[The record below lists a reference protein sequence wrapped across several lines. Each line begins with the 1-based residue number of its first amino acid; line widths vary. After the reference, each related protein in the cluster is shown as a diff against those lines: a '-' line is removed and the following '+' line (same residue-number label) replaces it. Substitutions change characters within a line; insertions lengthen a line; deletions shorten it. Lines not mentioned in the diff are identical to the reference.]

1 MNDEP
6 LSITRLVA
14 DHVEAYRALML
25 EAYELAADA
34 FTSTAEERRA
44 EPMSWWLKRI
54 ASPSGLNVAFGAVD
68 RQAGGRLVGTVGL
81 EFSAKPKTRHSALV
95 LGMYVTPAARGRGL
109 AAQLMQA
116 AVAEARSR
124 PGLRSLTLTA
134 TEGNEAAI
142 GLYRSIGFVAWGV
155 EPEAILTPSG
165 FKGKVFM
172 NMDLT
177 GTMPERLPPAAPQ
190 TIR

>member
-1 MNDEP
+1 MQAPAPHARP
-6 LSITRLVA
+6 LHIVRLGA
-14 DHVEAYRALML
+14 DHVPSYRALML

-34 FTSTAEERRA
+34 FTSTAQERQA
-44 EPMSWWLKRI
+44 EPMSWWLRRI
-54 ASPSGLNVAFGAVD
+54 AAPSGLNLAFGAFD
-68 RQAGGRLVGTVGL
+68 GQRLVGTVGL

-109 AAQLMQA
+109 AARLMQA

-124 PGLRSLTLTA
+124 PGLRSLTLTV

-142 GLYRSIGFVAWGV
+142 GLYRSTGFVAWGV

-172 NMDLT
+172 NLC
-177 GTMPERLPPAAPQ
+177 L
-190 TIR
+190 